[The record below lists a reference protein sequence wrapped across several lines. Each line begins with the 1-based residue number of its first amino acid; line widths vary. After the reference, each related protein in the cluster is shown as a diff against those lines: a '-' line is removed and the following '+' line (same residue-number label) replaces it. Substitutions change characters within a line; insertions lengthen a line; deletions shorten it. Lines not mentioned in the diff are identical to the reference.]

1 MTLPPDRFPRC
12 LAAWSSYAWA
22 RFKTSCILFKSEAGK
37 PAALC
42 KRAECPR
49 CGLPAILILTVSVV
63 IPESAGPFRALG
75 ARVACASGAP
85 RFHGRPASSVGGRLH
100 PGPGFFEG
108 PFFPFP
114 ALPIRPE
121 PQIPEDP
128 GQDLADRAVAEFV
141 IALIVPQALGE
152 PVAQIVALLEIL
164 GRTLDPLLGDPL
176 DLGFLQCP
184 APGLGRRPAPRRFG
198 PRCRPLGF
206 GAFEKLP
213 ALFRELG
220 FECHG
225 EAHRPRDTGEECREI
240 AVPL

>member
-85 RFHGRPASSVGGRLH
+85 RFHGR
-100 PGPGFFEG
+100 F
-108 PFFPFP
+108 
-114 ALPIRPE
+114 
-121 PQIPEDP
+121 
-128 GQDLADRAVAEFV
+128 
-141 IALIVPQALGE
+141 
-152 PVAQIVALLEIL
+152 
-164 GRTLDPLLGDPL
+164 PLLGEEKRVRS
-176 DLGFLQCP
+176 GMV
-184 APGLGRRPAPRRFG
+184 RI
-198 PRCRPLGF
+198 CRGI
-206 GAFEKLP
+206 GIRHACI
-213 ALFRELG
+213 G
-220 FECHG
+220 N
-225 EAHRPRDTGEECREI
+225 
-240 AVPL
+240 